1 MQIALVGPLIGELG
15 GQSVATSGAVVSS
28 GQGYDFAIND
38 LQFKV
43 ANSDANPYQRAT
55 AQFRKDQLDTGQN
68 PGDQSLTGWWTRG
81 QFSFHKGAGVTYYEV
96 EEGETVLNR
105 YYDAEGLDPF
115 KTPGKVICQQ
125 AWVGYAAALAA
136 VSYVSAIG
144 STLVALDGSTVKYG
158 NFAAPTSL
166 TPSGG
171 GTVLGLTTSP
181 TLGYI
186 VTTAGKIES
195 FTTGGTQVVLY
206 TGLTTTPRG
215 IWYVKGRLLVND
227 SDGKWYQLAVN
238 PATPP
243 QAIAPTD
250 VIFTGSDW
258 STSSIVCD
266 TPGPILIG
274 NSNRIFA
281 ATLDSTGT
289 IPVFSAPV
297 QVGELPPGETIS
309 AMAFHLGFVVIVTGA
324 GVRIGVLS
332 DNGQLTY
339 GPLLVERAVGTITP
353 PATSIAR
360 YSTRASVVIDNRIIE
375 IDLSEQ
381 IGNGLEFAWTGR
393 GEPYAGSETAAGVT
407 TLNITTQIAWANN
420 KISASGTSLLSGYLR
435 TGFHRFATLE
445 PKRFDSVRV
454 TLDGTS
460 GTCEVIRVDSAGNE
474 LSLYTIDAAVSHVE
488 EVPLRFISSE
498 ETMALKFVL
507 TPSVGAPTVS
517 PVLLGYQLR
526 ALPEPARQEM
536 IRVPLEMKDVER
548 RQPARSAGRTGS
560 AWLRFQALK
569 EAEQS
574 GAIVNYADYRI
585 GETGRAYV
593 ESVEFTNIT
602 PPSHASTGFG
612 GLAYVTLRKLV

>member
-1 MQIALVGPLIGELG
+1 MQITLVGPLVGELG
-15 GQSVATSGAVVSS
+15 GSAASAGSATPNTGV
-28 GQGYDFAIND
+28 GFDFAIND

-43 ANSDANPYQRAT
+43 ANSDTNPYQRAT
-55 AQFRKDQLDTGQN
+55 AQFHKDQLDTAQN
-68 PGDQSLTGWWTRG
+68 PGDNSLTGWWTRG

-115 KTPGKVICQQ
+115 TKPGKLTCQQ
-125 AWVGYAAALAA
+125 SWTGYAAALAS
-136 VSYVSAIG
+136 VSYVSTVG
-144 STLVALDGSTVKYG
+144 TTLVALDGSTVKYG
-158 NFAAPTSL
+158 DFAAPTSL

-186 VTTAGKIES
+186 VTTAGKVES
-195 FTTGGTQVVLY
+195 FTTAGAQVVLY

-215 IWYVKGRLLVND
+215 IWYVKGRLLVSD
-227 SDGKWYQLAVN
+227 SNGKWYQLAVN
-238 PATPP
+238 PAAPP
-243 QAIAPTD
+243 QAVVAGD

-258 STSSIVCD
+258 ATASVVCD

-297 QVGELPPGETIS
+297 QVGELPPGETVS
-309 AMAFHLGFVVIVTGA
+309 GLGFHLGFVVIVTGA
-324 GVRIGVLS
+324 GVRIGVVS

-339 GPLLVERAVGTITP
+339 GPLLVERATATVTP
-353 PATSIAR
+353 PSTTIGR
-360 YSTRASVVIDNRIIE
+360 YGTRASVVIDNRIIE

-381 IGNGLEFAWTGR
+381 IGNGLEFAYTGR
-393 GEPYAGSETAAGVT
+393 GHPYAGGETAAGVT

-420 KISASGTSLLSGYLR
+420 KINASGTSLLSGNLR

-454 TLDGTS
+454 TLDGSS
-460 GTCEVIRVDSAGNE
+460 GTCEVRRVDSAGNE

-488 EVPLRFISSE
+488 EIPLRFTSNE
-498 ETMALKFVL
+498 ETVALKFVL
-507 TPSVGAPTVS
+507 SPSAGAPTVS

-526 ALPEPARQEM
+526 ALPEPLRQRM
-536 IRVPLEMKDVER
+536 IRVPLEMKDIER
-548 RQPARSAGRTGS
+548 RQPARAVGRTGD
-560 AWLRFQALK
+560 AWSRLEALE
-569 EAEQS
+569 EAENT
-574 GAIVNYADYRI
+574 GAIVVFADYRT

-602 PPSHASTGFG
+602 PPSKSSTGFG
-612 GLAYVTLRKLV
+612 GIAFVTLRKLN

>member
-1 MQIALVGPLIGELG
+1 MNTVLVGPVVGELG
-15 GQSVATSGAVVSS
+15 GLPVTAGITAVNA

-43 ANSDANPYQRAT
+43 APDDKNPYQRAT

-96 EEGETVLNR
+96 EEGETILNR

-115 KTPGKVICQQ
+115 KKPGRLTCQQ
-125 AWVGYAAALAA
+125 AWAGYAATVAA
-136 VSYVSAIG
+136 VSYVSAVG

-158 NFAAPTSL
+158 DFAAPASL
-166 TPSGG
+166 TPAGT

-186 VTTAGKIES
+186 VTTAGKVES
-195 FTTGGTQVVLY
+195 FTSAGAQVVLY

-227 SDGKWYQLAVN
+227 SNGKWYQLATN
-238 PATPP
+238 PAAPP
-243 QAIAPTD
+243 QAVAAGD

-258 STSSIVCD
+258 ATASVVCD

-274 NSNRIFA
+274 NSNRIFT
-281 ATLDSTGT
+281 ATPDNTGA
-289 IPVFSAPV
+289 IPVLSAPI
-297 QVGELPPGETIS
+297 QVAELPPGETVS
-309 AMAFHLGFVVIVTGA
+309 ALAFHLGFVVIVTGA
-324 GVRIGVLS
+324 GVRVGVLS
-332 DNGQLTY
+332 DTGQLTY
-339 GPLLVERAVGTITP
+339 GPLLVERATGTTTP
-353 PATSIAR
+353 PTTSIAR

-375 IDLSEQ
+375 IDLSKQ

-420 KISASGTSLLSGYLR
+420 KINHSDTNLLSGYLR

-454 TLDGTS
+454 TLDGPS
-460 GTCEVIRVDSAGNE
+460 GTCEVIRVDSEGNE
-474 LSLYTIDAAVSHVE
+474 LSLFAIDAAVSHVE
-488 EVPLRFISSE
+488 DVPLRMTRSE
-498 ETMALKFVL
+498 ETVALKFVL
-507 TPSVGAPTVS
+507 TPAPGAPTIS

-536 IRVPLEMKDVER
+536 IRVPLEMKDIER
-548 RQPARSAGRTGS
+548 RQPARGMGRVGG
-560 AWLRFQALK
+560 AWARFQALK
-569 EAEQS
+569 EAEQA
-574 GAIVNYADYRI
+574 GAIVNFSDYRI

-593 ESVEFTNIT
+593 ESVEFSNIT
-602 PPSHASTGFG
+602 PPSHGSSGFG
-612 GLAYVTLRKLV
+612 GTAFVTLRKLS